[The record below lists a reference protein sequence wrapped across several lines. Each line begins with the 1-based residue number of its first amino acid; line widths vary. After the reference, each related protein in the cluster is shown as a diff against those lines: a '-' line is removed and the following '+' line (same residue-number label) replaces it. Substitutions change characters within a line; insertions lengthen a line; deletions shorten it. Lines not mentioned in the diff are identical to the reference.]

1 VEGNVT
7 LRQYQNWLA
16 GVIPT
21 RDADIA
27 AYAALNAAIT
37 LQKTI
42 AEDVRDNDNNFGADE
57 RIRNTVRYSV
67 DAEGLKSE
75 QRYTVFV
82 FAVSGDGGVRSI
94 AGRSTFT
101 TR

>member
-1 VEGNVT
+1 MEGNVT
-7 LRQYQNWLA
+7 LRQYQNWVS

-21 RDADIA
+21 READIT
-27 AYAALNAAIT
+27 AYATLNAAIS
-37 LQKTI
+37 LQRPI

-67 DAEGLKSE
+67 TADDLKTN

-82 FAVSGDGGVRSI
+82 FAVSDVGVRSI

>member
-1 VEGNVT
+1 MNLRPLLAEDKKNNGN
-7 LRQYQNWLA
+7 NF
-16 GVIPT
+16 
-21 RDADIA
+21 DADTR
-27 AYAALNAAIT
+27 NGNT
-37 LQKTI
+37 L
-42 AEDVRDNDNNFGADE
+42 G
-57 RIRNTVRYSV
+57 YSV

-82 FAVSGDGGVRSI
+82 VAVSGDGGVRSI